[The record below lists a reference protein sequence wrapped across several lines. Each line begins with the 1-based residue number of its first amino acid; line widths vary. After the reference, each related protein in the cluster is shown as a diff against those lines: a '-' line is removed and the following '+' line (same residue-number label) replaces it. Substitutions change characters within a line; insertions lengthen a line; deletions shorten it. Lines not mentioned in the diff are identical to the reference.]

1 MIGGYIGLPIG
12 GTFESEGDVT
22 LTPALFV
29 NSSTFYTQTVTTSY
43 ALEATLFVN
52 SSAFQSPTIAASYE
66 LLPSLVTDADSFY
79 AITVAASYDLLPAL
93 YTDGDTFYDPTVAA
107 AYDLLP
113 DLYEDADTF
122 YSPDIVQ
129 GLLLSLFANTNA
141 FHTPAVT
148 ADYELLPSLF
158 ADDDTFYSVAVT
170 VAYDLI
176 PSLYVDADTFHAPD
190 IVVGVFPPHVANDNV
205 FHPSTVRFF
214 GGGTGLVFPTGKLLA
229 EVRRLAAVADAK
241 RAAQEA
247 EKRAA
252 REALRAEIEKAWLIN
267 IGAWVEPWVW
277 PDLAHPEIDL
287 SRMAFEIGG
296 KQLQNKFDAVLFQI
310 MEAERQAKLD
320 ADERDLEFLMMM
332 AA

>member
-79 AITVAASYDLLPAL
+79 AITVAAS
-93 YTDGDTFYDPTVAA
+93 
-107 AYDLLP
+107 YDLLP

-296 KQLQNKFDAVLFQI
+296 KQLQNKFAAVLFQI
-310 MEAERQAKLD
+310 MEAERQSEKHT
-320 ADERDLEFLMMM
+320 
-332 AA
+332 